1 MIINFIK
8 KLFCLLGYIFIL
20 GIVAPT
26 LNLIFSAYSF
36 PHPLRLK
43 IITFFMIA
51 GVLGIFF
58 TWLTSTQKN
67 VAKMFCTIFS
77 IVSGIALACSFV
89 FVLVGP
95 VSDLC
100 DRYDTCIKILKSPP
114 IHNYSN
120 VRRATDFLRLISKA
134 TDKPTLHSS
143 PAQIR
148 INNFEAHYSRHLFHG
163 LHLMFSEMFINEEYN
178 FKAKTDTPFIIDCGC
193 NIGLSILN
201 FKMMYP
207 HAKIIGF
214 EPNDDCWDMLEKNIH
229 ENNLSDVTVY
239 KKALSNKEGHIR
251 FFYDSKNSANLGSST
266 VFKEGRPMEKVVEA
280 DLLSHY
286 IDRNVD
292 LVKIDVEGAEGEI
305 IEDLEKNNK
314 LHYIKEIILEFHQ
327 SFQDTCF
334 NTNKKNSLA
343 LLLSILEKN
352 NFAYVIKAESKP
364 LCDPKD
370 TFQCMMIHACQ
381 KD

>member
-1 MIINFIK
+1 MVLNFVK
-8 KLFCLLGYIFIL
+8 KLLCLLGYVFIL
-20 GIVAPT
+20 GIIAPA

-36 PHPLRLK
+36 PHPFRLK
-43 IITFFMIA
+43 IISFFIVM

-58 TWLTSTQKN
+58 TWLTSTEKRI
-67 VAKMFCTIFS
+67 AKFFCTAFS
-77 IVSGIALACSFV
+77 IVSGIVLTCSFV

-95 VSDLC
+95 ISDLC
-100 DRYDTCIKILKSPP
+100 DRYNSCIKILKSSP

-120 VRRATDFLRLISKA
+120 VQRATDYLRLISHA
-134 TDKPTLHSS
+134 SDKPIAHAT
-143 PAQIR
+143 PAHIH
-148 INNFEAHYSRHLFHG
+148 IHNFDVHYSSNLFHG
-163 LHLMFSEMFINEEYN
+163 LHLMFNEMFINEEYN
-178 FKAKTDTPFIIDCGC
+178 FKAKTDSPFIIDCGC

-214 EPNDDCWDMLEKNIH
+214 EPNDDCWDVLEKNINK
-229 ENNLSDVTVY
+229 NNLSDVTIY

-266 VFKEGRPMEKVVEA
+266 IFKEGRPMEKVVEA

-286 IDRNVD
+286 IDCTVD
-292 LVKIDVEGAEGEI
+292 LIKIDVEGAEGEI

-314 LHYIKEIILEFHQ
+314 LQYIKEIILEFHQ
-327 SFQDTCF
+327 AFQSNSFD
-334 NTNKKNSLA
+334 TNKKNSLA

-352 NFAYVIKAESKP
+352 NFAYVIKAKSKP

-370 TFQCMMIHACQ
+370 TCQCMMIHACQ